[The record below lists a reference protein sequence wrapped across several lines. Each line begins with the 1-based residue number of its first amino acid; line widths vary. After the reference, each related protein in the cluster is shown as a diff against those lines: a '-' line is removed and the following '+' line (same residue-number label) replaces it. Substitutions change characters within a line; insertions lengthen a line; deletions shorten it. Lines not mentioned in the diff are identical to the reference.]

1 MLDEKYVKAY
11 KSVKAT
17 DALKERIKD
26 QAERTF
32 PYEKDNSKLILRKI
46 TAVSVAACAALV
58 IGIGALTSQLS
69 QSGRVEVL
77 YNDQVI
83 TEKANEIKESGARA
97 VNFGRESLT
106 TSGLPLEIRTDVVA
120 KISVTAG
127 ELHIFDET
135 YDDLLFIGTN
145 FTTSDDVLVFWNLS
159 GEAVSEPLLIVDSD
173 NEHSEYTLEESEEYG
188 YIIKLA
194 ESEKKE

>member
-1 MLDEKYVKAY
+1 MLDAKYIEAY
-11 KSVKAT
+11 NSIKAT

-32 PYEKDNSKLILRKI
+32 REEKDNSRLILRKI
-46 TAVSVAACAALV
+46 TAVSVAACAALA

-69 QSGRVEVL
+69 HSGRVEVL

-97 VNFGRESLT
+97 VSFGRESLT
-106 TSGLPLEIRTDVVA
+106 TSGLPFEIKTDVVA

-127 ELHIFDET
+127 ELQIFDET

-159 GEAVSEPLLIVDSD
+159 GEAGSDPMLIVDSD
-173 NEHSEYTLEESEEYG
+173 NEHSEYVLEESEEYG

-194 ESEKKE
+194 KNEKKE

>member
-1 MLDEKYVKAY
+1 MLDEKYIEAY
-11 KSVKAT
+11 NSVKAT

-32 PYEKDNSKLILRKI
+32 REEKDNSKLILRKI
-46 TAVSVAACAALV
+46 TAISVAACAALV
-58 IGIGALTSQLS
+58 IGIGALTNSLS
-69 QSGRVEVL
+69 HSGRVEVL

-97 VNFGRESLT
+97 VSFGRKSLT
-106 TSGLPLEIRTDVVA
+106 TSGLPLKIRTDSVA
-120 KISVTAG
+120 KVSVTAG

-159 GEAVSEPLLIVDSD
+159 GEAESEPMLVVDSD
-173 NEHSEYTLEESEEYG
+173 TEHFEYILEESEEYG

-194 ESEKKE
+194 EKESKK